1 MSLNVAQTF
10 HFLRRISFVFIPI
23 LQACI
28 FQETLYVLQGVSKL
42 RAKLAKIFSYPKK
55 CNSLWC
61 ILVLKLFGI
70 LPFSGYTRKNSS
82 G

>member
-28 FQETLYVLQGVSKL
+28 FKRHYMYYRVYQNCAQNWRK
-42 RAKLAKIFSYPKK
+42 FSVTQR
-55 CNSLWC
+55 
-61 ILVLKLFGI
+61 IVTA
-70 LPFSGYTRKNSS
+70 SGAFWY
-82 G
+82 

>member
-28 FQETLYVLQGVSKL
+28 FQETLYVLQGVSKFA
-42 RAKLAKIFSYPKK
+42 RKIGENFQLPKE
-55 CNSLWC
+55 
-61 ILVLKLFGI
+61 V
-70 LPFSGYTRKNSS
+70 
-82 G
+82 